1 MRHNTRT
8 AASDAAES
16 VGAAWSREQRE
27 RAEGEWTD
35 YSPLSK
41 GHSAVGA
48 RNDSAFYKALLM
60 EGQRRLTLEC
70 SPRQSCNDENASFA
84 CAVFQIRIVC
94 TQPFVP
100 FARVQK
106 ESIERTRGRSTRIV
120 HR

>member
-1 MRHNTRT
+1 M
-8 AASDAAES
+8 
-16 VGAAWSREQRE
+16 GA
-27 RAEGEWTD
+27 
-35 YSPLSK
+35 L
-41 GHSAVGA
+41 
-48 RNDSAFYKALLM
+48 NDSAFYKALLM